1 MSKYKKII
9 SKILSGQSDSNI
21 LFEDLLNLLI
31 NLGFEVRVRGSHHLF
46 HKAGVMEKIN
56 LQKDNKFAKPYQVK
70 QVRKIILKY
79 KLGGLK
85 DV

>member
-56 LQKDNKFAKPYQVK
+56 L
-70 QVRKIILKY
+70 
-79 KLGGLK
+79 
-85 DV
+85 